1 MNYNCLKMTN
11 LYLTYCC
18 EMIFNFI
25 VLFQLCHDNTPAA
38 IKIVNDKIYFILGN
52 DAIL

>member
-25 VLFQLCHDNTPAA
+25 VLFQLCHDN
-38 IKIVNDKIYFILGN
+38 FIIMTELLFYN
-52 DAIL
+52 N